1 MKKYEDE
8 SVRRR
13 GRENGRDRDFD
24 DFSEDDRYDQG
35 EYEERMDR
43 YDRAYEDRRRN
54 SGQKKKGKKKPF
66 SIVFLSALFTV
77 LLCSML
83 FYVCDYS
90 AENKEKLINNSYNGR
105 QQILLSQNTRGSIMA
120 SDGTVLA
127 KTTTDAQGNE
137 VREYPFSNEFAHVVG
152 YASQGRA
159 GVEAMANYYLINSN
173 VSIADC
179 PY

>member
-54 SGQKKKGKKKPF
+54 SGQKKKGKKKVEEEEEDGLYEIHTRVYWSDKTEGPYEE
-66 SIVFLSALFTV
+66 IVTYLFKPPKDK
-77 LLCSML
+77 S
-83 FYVCDYS
+83 
-90 AENKEKLINNSYNGR
+90 
-105 QQILLSQNTRGSIMA
+105 
-120 SDGTVLA
+120 
-127 KTTTDAQGNE
+127 
-137 VREYPFSNEFAHVVG
+137 
-152 YASQGRA
+152 
-159 GVEAMANYYLINSN
+159 
-173 VSIADC
+173 
-179 PY
+179 

>member
-77 LLCSML
+77 LLCSMQ
-83 FYVCDYS
+83 FYV
-90 AENKEKLINNSYNGR
+90 
-105 QQILLSQNTRGSIMA
+105 
-120 SDGTVLA
+120 
-127 KTTTDAQGNE
+127 
-137 VREYPFSNEFAHVVG
+137 
-152 YASQGRA
+152 
-159 GVEAMANYYLINSN
+159 
-173 VSIADC
+173 
-179 PY
+179 